1 MNSNL
6 NLNDSHLHFISVFL
20 DFLILL
26 LYNQLVVLT
35 ENTMKLLT
43 TEFNSELVDN
53 SLTVFYTLAISTS
66 LLFAIWA
73 NFIR

>member
-1 MNSNL
+1 
-6 NLNDSHLHFISVFL
+6 
-20 DFLILL
+20 
-26 LYNQLVVLT
+26 
-35 ENTMKLLT
+35 MKLLT